1 MLHLISG
8 KNLMLP
14 LVERSHRCEMLYT
27 SPPFWTQR
35 RKRSDA
41 GALFCRHAV
50 VNAKGHWVGISELHP
65 KSAHDVFMPVE
76 YPKQWV
82 LDCSRFWNEQY
93 LLQTFLS
100 FNAAFEVLWAGHW
113 MHINHPDLLMKAF
126 PSYRAGVWP
135 GSFWFRRRAVHTC

>member
-1 MLHLISG
+1 
-8 KNLMLP
+8 MLP

-82 LDCSRFWNEQY
+82 LDCRRFWNEQY

-100 FNAAFEVLWAGHW
+100 FNAAFEVGRALDAYQ
-113 MHINHPDLLMKAF
+113 
-126 PSYRAGVWP
+126 PS
-135 GSFWFRRRAVHTC
+135 GSTHEGLSFLQSRRVAW